1 MSEIDGVHFTLD
13 CKFKKLCS
21 MLNDI
26 GRGIEFLEK
35 IIELLNIHLVMPF
48 ILVDF
53 PEYDNSIELVSFKDQ
68 TFENKIKFIKTNCFK
83 NEINNNSGYS
93 LFGIISESH
102 ISIHTFPENNYFS
115 FDLYSCKK
123 FDTDILKKFIND
135 NLNDIDEINVNVI
148 KRDIVSE
155 KWFYE
160 DLVKSQRFGIEYS
173 KTIIDE
179 KSKYQDIKLIESKT
193 YGKVLI
199 LDGVIQITERDYF
212 TYNEMLSH
220 TPLFG
225 HENPKNVFIIG
236 GGDGC
241 VLNEVVK
248 HNYLKNIDIC
258 DIDEKVIEISKT
270 HFSWNDGW
278 KDNRVNVFTEDAAK
292 FILNTKKRYSV
303 IIMDSSDPFDG
314 LPAASLY
321 TNSFFS
327 NIYDILDEDGIFCFQ
342 SECMFFLKD
351 KINKWRQL
359 LLTKFPYVYYGN
371 INVPTYPCGQIGMMV
386 CSKKYDPRN
395 INNKTKLNIENLK
408 YYNKKIHKSSFILPN
423 NFKFI

>member
-1 MSEIDGVHFTLD
+1 
-13 CKFKKLCS
+13 
-21 MLNDI
+21 
-26 GRGIEFLEK
+26 
-35 IIELLNIHLVMPF
+35 NI
-48 ILVDF
+48 
-53 PEYDNSIELVSFKDQ
+53 
-68 TFENKIKFIKTNCFK
+68 
-83 NEINNNSGYS
+83 
-93 LFGIISESH
+93 
-102 ISIHTFPENNYFS
+102 
-115 FDLYSCKK
+115 
-123 FDTDILKKFIND
+123 
-135 NLNDIDEINVNVI
+135 NVI

-160 DLVKSQRFGIEYS
+160 DLGKSQRFGIEYS

-278 KDNRVNVFTEDAAK
+278 KDDRVNVFTEDAAK

-314 LPAASLY
+314 LPASSLY
-321 TNSFFS
+321 TNDFFS

-342 SECMFFLKD
+342 SECMFFFKD

-359 LLTKFPYVYYGN
+359 LLSKFPHVYYGN
-371 INVPTYPCGQIGMMV
+371 INVPTYAGGQIGMMV

-395 INNKTKLNIENLK
+395 INNKIKLNIENLK
-408 YYNKKIHKSSFILPN
+408 YYNKKIHKSSFVLPN
-423 NFKFI
+423 YFKFI